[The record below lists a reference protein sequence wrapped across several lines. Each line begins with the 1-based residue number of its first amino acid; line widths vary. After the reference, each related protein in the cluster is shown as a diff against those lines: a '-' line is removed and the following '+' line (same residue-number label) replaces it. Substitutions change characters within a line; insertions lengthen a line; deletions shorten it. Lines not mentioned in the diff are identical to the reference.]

1 MPVCVVAV
9 GEGGKYELLLGVG
22 VSGEEGIGDVALKE
36 EGFIF
41 WESARLLG
49 ACSGGDAFVGGI
61 DSSIN
66 EAQEERSW
74 GRGRIFK
81 VGGTC
86 GAWEKRSAVRSVSLR
101 WKSWDR

>member
-41 WESARLLG
+41 
-49 ACSGGDAFVGGI
+49 
-61 DSSIN
+61 
-66 EAQEERSW
+66 
-74 GRGRIFK
+74 
-81 VGGTC
+81 
-86 GAWEKRSAVRSVSLR
+86 
-101 WKSWDR
+101 